1 MRAATLH
8 QPLPKAGAPRLSN
21 DILLILHHQRL
32 IEVRMLLYATQDPAA
47 KAEREAAAAAEAL
60 AAKIAAQQKKK

>member
-1 MRAATLH
+1 
-8 QPLPKAGAPRLSN
+8 
-21 DILLILHHQRL
+21 
-32 IEVRMLLYATQDPAA
+32 MLLYATQDPAA